1 MITQDDINAFKEDA
15 PQMKPQIKATYI
27 DHMGNDLTVANA
39 ARVSFGKTSEME
51 DDPWGPPKL
60 KDRKSVV

>member
-1 MITQDDINAFKEDA
+1 M
-15 PQMKPQIKATYI
+15 IKATYI
-27 DHMGNDLTVANA
+27 DHMGTDLTVANA

-60 KDRKSVV
+60 KAEGCQADPLPCQA